1 MRLSLVTIALVC
13 IAAPCANAAD
23 DKAWI
28 DLNRGV
34 MISRAQARIVGS
46 GSREA
51 QVERATK
58 EAQRTAEDQMLPL
71 VGGPSVGTDK
81 AMRAALIQ
89 YIHNN
94 CVTKSTVDAPN
105 SMVKVTLELPVARA
119 TGNPAGSGPAQAPT
133 ASQPPPPQAG
143 PFTSLVVDTLG
154 LKVDRAMSPKIR
166 RADGSEVWGTVKVDH
181 DFVADHGVVV
191 YARSVEDA
199 KKNARAG
206 ANPLVVKAIDRAGGQ
221 FHCDAVIN
229 DADAKLILDENA
241 KTKFLDGY
249 KVVFVVDGER

>member
-119 TGNPAGSGPAQAPT
+119 TGNPAGSGPAQV
-133 ASQPPPPQAG
+133 G

-166 RADGSEVWGTVKVDH
+166 RADGSEVWGTVKVDY

-206 ANPLVVKAIDRAGGQ
+206 ANPLVVKAIDRAGGE

-249 KVVFVVDGER
+249 KVVFVVDGDR